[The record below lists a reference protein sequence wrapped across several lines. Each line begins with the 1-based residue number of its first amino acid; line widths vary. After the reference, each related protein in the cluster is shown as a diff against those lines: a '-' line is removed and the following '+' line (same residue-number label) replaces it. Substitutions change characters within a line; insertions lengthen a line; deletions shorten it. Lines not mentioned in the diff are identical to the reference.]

1 LVQKDRN
8 MKIGIDARL
17 VPYEK
22 KEGMAFYA
30 MHLIEN
36 LPKIDSVNNYIFFY
50 NLFLQGNKK
59 FIIDFMNFKNAKNKV
74 FWLPG
79 NILDFSWSRL
89 HFPPI
94 EYFVGKVDLF
104 HTLAITSFAPYFY
117 LPPQTKGKKVVT
129 IHDIF
134 PLLFPDQAK
143 DVFNIKECAQGLR
156 NVVKKADAV
165 ICVSKS
171 EQRDLIEFTGIPENK
186 TYAVYLGLSED
197 FCRINDREKINTV
210 INKYR
215 IKGRYL
221 LTVSHLDYKK
231 NLVNLIKAFAL
242 FRKEYNFK
250 LVITGNEGNAASEV
264 FETIAKL
271 GLSEEVIYLGYVE
284 RKDAIIL
291 LNGAELF
298 VFPSFYESFGF
309 PNLEAMKCETPVVTS
324 NIAAM
329 QELVGDAGMLAD
341 PHSPESIAEAMMK
354 VVSDKNL
361 RDVLISRGKEK
372 VKAFSWEKT
381 AKDTVEVYRKVLGN

>member
-1 LVQKDRN
+1 

-30 MHLIEN
+30 MHLVEN
-36 LPKIDSVNNYIFFY
+36 LPRVDNINEYLFFY
-50 NLFLQGNKK
+50 NIFLQGDKR
-59 FIIDFMNFKNAKNKV
+59 FIPDFSGCKNALNKI
-74 FWLPG
+74 FWIPG
-79 NILDFSWSRL
+79 RVLDTFWTRFN
-89 HFPPI
+89 FPSI
-94 EYFVGKVDLF
+94 ESFLGRVDLF
-104 HTLAITSFAPYFY
+104 HTLAFTSLPPYFY
-117 LPPQTKGKKVVT
+117 LPPQNKGKRVVT

-134 PLLFPDQAK
+134 PLLFPDRAK
-143 DVFNIKECAQGLR
+143 DTFNIKECAQGLR
-156 NVVKKADAV
+156 NVVKKADAI

-186 TYAVYLGLSED
+186 TYAAYLGLSED
-197 FCRINDREKINTV
+197 FCKINDQEKIRAV
-210 INKYR
+210 VDKYR
-215 IKGRYL
+215 IKGGYI
-221 LTVSHLDYKK
+221 LTVSHLDHKK

-250 LVITGNEGNAASEV
+250 LVITGNKGDATSEV
-264 FETIAKL
+264 FETIVKL
-271 GLSEEVIYLGYVE
+271 GLSEEIIYLGYVE
-284 RKDAIIL
+284 REDVVIL
-291 LNGAELF
+291 LNAAELF

-341 PHSPESIAEAMMK
+341 PHSPESIAEAMTK

-381 AKDTVEVYRKVLGN
+381 ARDTVEIYRKVLGS